1 MAGSIFSIKPLSVI
15 MDEAA
20 ETGEGSL
27 RRALGPVNLI
37 TLGIGA
43 IIGAGIFVL
52 TGQAAA
58 TAAGPAIVVSFIFSG
73 IICAFAGLCYAEFA
87 SLIPIAGSAYTYG
100 YATLGEIFAWI
111 IGWDLILEYA
121 FGAATVAS
129 GWSGYFVSLL
139 DDLGLHIP
147 PQWIATPGTQLVLYQ
162 GHWRQLATVQ
172 QTLQSAGVN
181 LASLPHAV
189 GTFDLVAFLA
199 IALATFV
206 LIVGIK
212 ESANFTS
219 AVVFIKIAI
228 VFVFIAI
235 AGAFVLHH
243 TGIAAAN
250 WHPFIPRNKGH
261 FGDFGWSGIA
271 RGASVIFFA
280 YIGFDAV
287 STAAQE
293 AKNPQRDMPIG
304 IIGSLVICTVLYI
317 LVSGLLTAVVSY
329 KVLDVADPVA
339 IAIDATGVKWGS
351 LLVKAGA
358 VAGLGSVMLVMLLG
372 QSRVFYSMSRDGLLP
387 KWAGAIHHRFRT
399 PWISS
404 MVVGV
409 CVACFA
415 SLIPIGDL
423 ADLVNIGTLLA
434 FVIVSAGVW
443 VLRRSRP
450 DLPRPFKTPLV
461 PLVPILG
468 ILTALGAMLS
478 LPPITWFR
486 LLIWLAVGLIVYGF
500 YSRKHSKVQ
509 LAAEKKEQG
518 AVT

>member
-1 MAGSIFSIKPLSVI
+1 MGNSLLATKPLQVI
-15 MDEAA
+15 MQEAN
-20 ETGEGSL
+20 ETGEVTL
-27 RRALGPVNLI
+27 RRALGPINLI

-58 TAAGPAIVVSFIFSG
+58 TSAGPAIVVSFILSG
-73 IICAFAGLCYAEFA
+73 VICAFAGLCYAEFA

-129 GWSGYFVSLL
+129 GWSGYAVSLL
-139 DDLGLHIP
+139 DEVGLHIDP
-147 PQWIATPGTQLVLYQ
+147 RWIATPGTAMVYYK
-162 GHWRQLATVQ
+162 GHWAELSSLQ
-172 QTLQSAGVN
+172 QTLSSAGIDP
-181 LASLPHAV
+181 SILPHAV
-189 GTFDLVAFLA
+189 GVFNLVAFVA
-199 IALATFV
+199 IAAVTFI
-206 LIVGIK
+206 LIVGIR
-212 ESANFTS
+212 ESANLNS
-219 AVVFIKIAI
+219 AVVILKVAI
-228 VFVFIAI
+228 VLVFIAI
-235 AGAFVLHH
+235 AGAYMLRHPSV
-243 TGIAAAN
+243 AASN
-250 WHPFIPRNKGH
+250 WHPFIPPNSGK
-261 FGDFGWSGIA
+261 FGDFGLSGIA
-271 RGASVIFFA
+271 RGAAVIFFA

-304 IIGSLVICTVLYI
+304 IIGSLIICTVLYI
-317 LVSGLLTAVVSY
+317 LVSGLLTAVVPYTDLNVS
-329 KVLDVADPVA
+329 APVA
-339 IAIDATGVKWGS
+339 VAIDATGVRWGS

-387 KWAGAIHHRFRT
+387 QWAGAIHSRFRT

-404 MVVGV
+404 LVVGIA
-409 CVACFA
+409 VAAFA

-423 ADLVNIGTLLA
+423 AVLVNIGTLLA
-434 FVIVSAGVW
+434 FVIVCAGVW
-443 VLRRSRP
+443 ILRRKRP

-468 ILTALGAMLS
+468 IVTSLAAMLS
-478 LPPITWFR
+478 LPARTWWR
-486 LLIWLAVGLIVYGF
+486 LLIWLGIGLLVYAF
-500 YSRKHSKVQ
+500 YGRTHSKVRNAT
-509 LAAEKKEQG
+509 LS
-518 AVT
+518 